1 MIYLPQLPMNNNPP
15 PDKVKYDD
23 ILPFPGSSV
32 RERSSFEEIEALKE
46 RLIRLENTVASLL
59 NTVASFQAI
68 IAGRDSRLEMK
79 APVEAPSAPEN
90 RPLPEED
97 KTVTRIA
104 LCSELMRFLLSHPE
118 IAFGTPKFAP
128 GEKVNRPRVHFVED
142 NSFIYFN
149 EWGRIYAGQPNKT
162 SKGVIARRQLKQFFA
177 MREAIAEE
185 SPILAAALLKSQFNA
200 TVQ

>member
-1 MIYLPQLPMNNNPP
+1 MNNNLP
-15 PDKVKYDD
+15 PDKVKYND
-23 ILPFPGSSV
+23 ILPFPTSSV
-32 RERSSFEEIEALKE
+32 REQPSFEEIKFLKE
-46 RLIRLENTVASLL
+46 RIVELENTIVSLSTIL
-59 NTVASFQAI
+59 
-68 IAGRDSRLEMK
+68 AGRESRPEIK
-79 APVEAPSAPEN
+79 TPVEVPSAPES

-104 LCSELMRFLLSHPE
+104 LCSELMRFLLGHLE

-128 GEKVNRPRVHFVED
+128 GEKANRPRVHFVED

-149 EWGRIYAGQPNKT
+149 EWGHIHAGQPNKT
-162 SKGVIARRQLKQFFA
+162 SKGVIARRQLRQLFA

-200 TVQ
+200 TVEEK